1 MASAQFP
8 SSRRRER
15 RQKSMAIT
23 DPIQAALQAA
33 VDDGTF
39 PGAVL
44 SVRLRGTMVFEG
56 AVGRLSKPPSAEAVT
71 VDTCYDLAS
80 LTKVLATTTALA
92 LLIQRGLVKVDDRID
107 HILGELQHS
116 AVGEATLR
124 QLLTHS
130 SGLPGW
136 RPYYERVAATEAIQP
151 GFTGSPAAQAAVL
164 NYIAKEE
171 LVYVRG
177 TRSLYSDLG
186 FMLLGAAVER
196 LSGETLDQ
204 FCRGQIY
211 EPLGA
216 GPLGYVPCRSM
227 PSSSARW
234 SSECRIAPTE
244 EDPWRGRTLC
254 GEVHDENAFAL
265 GGVAG
270 HAGLFGTARA
280 VLAVAQA
287 WMDGRRKKTGL
298 LAPDIVTTFT
308 TNRQGVLNSSWALGW
323 DTPSVRSSSGTR
335 FSPESFGHL
344 GYTGTSLWIDPVKEL
359 EVVLLS
365 NRVHPTRRNEQIRIF
380 RPHIHDVIC
389 RELLRN

>member
-1 MASAQFP
+1 MAMSN
-8 SSRRRER
+8 
-15 RQKSMAIT
+15 
-23 DPIQAALQAA
+23 PIQSALQAA

-44 SVRLRGTMVFEG
+44 AIRLRGEIVFES
-56 AVGRLSKPPSAEAVT
+56 AVGRLSRQGTGGGVT
-71 VDTCYDLAS
+71 VQTCYDLAS

-92 LLIQRGLVKVDDRID
+92 LLMQRGLVKLDDTID
-107 HILGELQHS
+107 GILRELRDS
-116 AVGEATLR
+116 AIGAATVR

-136 RPYYERVAATEAIQP
+136 RPLYERVAALEATQP
-151 GFTGSPAAQAAVL
+151 GFMGSSAARDAVVGF
-164 NYIAKEE
+164 IAKEE
-171 LVYVRG
+171 LVYERG
-177 TRSLYSDLG
+177 SRSLYSDLG
-186 FMLLGAAVER
+186 FMLLGFAVER
-196 LSGETLDQ
+196 LSGEALDQ
-204 FCRGQIY
+204 FCSSQIY

-216 GPLGYVPCRSM
+216 RPLAYARRGPV
-227 PSSSARW
+227 SAR
-234 SSECRIAPTE
+234 SIQHDAGCLIAPTE
-244 EDPWRGRTLC
+244 EDPWRGRILC
-254 GEVHDENAFAL
+254 GEVHDENAYAL

-280 VLAVAQA
+280 VLAVSQA

-298 LAPDIVTTFT
+298 LTPDIVKTFT
-308 TNRQGVLNSSWALGW
+308 TNRQGVPNSSWALGW

-344 GYTGTSLWIDPVKEL
+344 GFTGTSLWIDPIKEL

-365 NRVHPTRRNEQIRIF
+365 NRVHPTRRNEQIRVF

>member
-1 MASAQFP
+1 MPAFRRCPRIPSRNVAMAT
-8 SSRRRER
+8 
-15 RQKSMAIT
+15 T
-23 DPIQAALQAA
+23 DPIWSALQVA

-44 SVRLRGTMVFEG
+44 AVRLRGAMVFEG
-56 AVGRLSKPPSAEAVT
+56 AVGCLSKESSAEPVT

-92 LLIQRGLVKVDDRID
+92 LLIQRGLVKAEDRID
-107 HILGELQHS
+107 HILNELRDS
-116 AVGEATLR
+116 AVGGATLR

-136 RPYYERVAATEAIQP
+136 RPYYEHIAAIESTQP
-151 GFTGSPAAQAAVL
+151 GFLGSSAARGAVL
-164 NYIAKEE
+164 SYLAKED
-171 LVYVRG
+171 LVYERG

-196 LSGETLDQ
+196 VSGESLDLFCSRHIYGPLCAHPLAYMPHGSIPASSGLSGS
-204 FCRGQIY
+204 G
-211 EPLGA
+211 G
-216 GPLGYVPCRSM
+216 
-227 PSSSARW
+227 
-234 SSECRIAPTE
+234 RIAPTE
-244 EDPWRGRTLC
+244 VDPWRGRTLC

-270 HAGLFGTARA
+270 HAGLFGSARA
-280 VLAVAQA
+280 VLAVAKA
-287 WMDGRRKKTGL
+287 WMDGRRKQAGL
-298 LAPDIVTTFT
+298 LTPDVVAMFT
-308 TNRQGVLNSSWALGW
+308 ASRQGVPNSSWALGW

-365 NRVHPTRRNEQIRIF
+365 NRVHPTRRNEQIRVF
-380 RPHIHDVIC
+380 RPHIHDLIG
-389 RELLRN
+389 REFLRS